1 MMAIVL
7 MEKGISL
14 VNSFEYPIR
23 FIIKSNISNYNI
35 DNIEIKDCIFLY
47 ADTMIYLKIKTCRKT
62 KHVG

>member
-23 FIIKSNISNYNI
+23 FI
-35 DNIEIKDCIFLY
+35 DNIEIEDFIFLY
-47 ADTMIYLKIKTCRKT
+47 ADTMISLKIKTCRKT
-62 KHVG
+62 EHVG

>member
-23 FIIKSNISNYNI
+23 FT
-35 DNIEIKDCIFLY
+35 DNIEIEDFIFLY
-47 ADTMIYLKIKTCRKT
+47 ADTMISLKIKTCRKT
-62 KHVG
+62 EHVG

>member
-23 FIIKSNISNYNI
+23 LSLGDWGFHTFYMPILLFIEKSKRVKKLS
-35 DNIEIKDCIFLY
+35 
-47 ADTMIYLKIKTCRKT
+47 M
-62 KHVG
+62 